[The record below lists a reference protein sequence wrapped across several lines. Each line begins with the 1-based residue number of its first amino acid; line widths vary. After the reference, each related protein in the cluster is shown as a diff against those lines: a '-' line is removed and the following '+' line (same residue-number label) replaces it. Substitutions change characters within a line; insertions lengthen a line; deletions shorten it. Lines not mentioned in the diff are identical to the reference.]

1 MVMIDR
7 KNKRLVEFNSTPEYD
22 LKAVIADMDTYEENG
37 IQLRKYFNEDL
48 PLLEQNMTPA
58 QFEQIET
65 AHKRMLRLEREALAL
80 KTKAPVKRV
89 PLSPPVYYEKQ
100 VEEMDRII
108 GKFQRV
114 GEDQRLPV
122 RKSSS
127 LSSSSLYEFE
137 IGQDLL
143 DDTLEVLDL

>member
-1 MVMIDR
+1 
-7 KNKRLVEFNSTPEYD
+7 
-22 LKAVIADMDTYEENG
+22 
-37 IQLRKYFNEDL
+37 
-48 PLLEQNMTPA
+48 MTPA

-80 KTKAPVKRV
+80 KAKAPVKQA
-89 PLSPPVYYEKQ
+89 PLQPPVYYEEQ

-127 LSSSSLYEFE
+127 FSSSLSSSSHYEFE
-137 IGQDLL
+137 LGQDLL
-143 DDTLEVLDL
+143 DDTLDVLDL

>member
-1 MVMIDR
+1 
-7 KNKRLVEFNSTPEYD
+7 
-22 LKAVIADMDTYEENG
+22 
-37 IQLRKYFNEDL
+37 
-48 PLLEQNMTPA
+48 
-58 QFEQIET
+58 
-65 AHKRMLRLEREALAL
+65 
-80 KTKAPVKRV
+80 
-89 PLSPPVYYEKQ
+89 
-100 VEEMDRII
+100 MDRII